1 VSDLHCHHASR
12 IARQPIRE
20 EANMKDLKDKVV
32 LVTGASTGIGAAAA
46 RGFAAAGAVVAVH
59 YASSADA
66 AAQVVAD
73 CRAAG
78 AVAEAFQADL
88 SRRDSAAP
96 LVAEVAVRFGGLDVL
111 VNNAGGLVRRAKLP
125 EIDDALFDAVVDLN
139 VRQLVMASRAAL
151 PWLEERRGSIINTTS
166 IAARNG
172 GGPGASLYAAAK
184 AFVSTLTKNW
194 AKELGPKGVRVNAVS
209 PGVIETPFHQ
219 RYSTPEML
227 EAMRRTIPLER
238 LGAPADCAGTFL
250 YLASGALS
258 GYVTGQ
264 VIEVN
269 GGQLMP

>member
-1 VSDLHCHHASR
+1 M
-12 IARQPIRE
+12 
-20 EANMKDLKDKVV
+20 NDLKGKVV
-32 LVTGASTGIGAAAA
+32 LITGASTGIGAAAA

-66 AAQVVAD
+66 AAAVVAD

-78 AVAEAFQADL
+78 AAAEAFRADL
-88 SRRDSAAP
+88 SRRDTAAP
-96 LVAEVAVRFGGLDVL
+96 LIAAVAAKFGGLDVL
-111 VNNAGGLVRRAKLP
+111 VNNAGGLVKRAKLA
-125 EIDDALFDAVVDLN
+125 ELDDALFDAVIDLN
-139 VRQLVMASRAAL
+139 VRQLVMASQAAL
-151 PWLEERRGSIINTTS
+151 PWLEKTRGSIINTSS

-209 PGVIETPFHQ
+209 PGVIETPFHE
-219 RYSTPEML
+219 RFSTPEML

-238 LGAPADCAGTFL
+238 LGAPVDCTGTFL
-250 YLASGALS
+250 YLASGEMS
-258 GYVTGQ
+258 GYITGQ

>member
-1 VSDLHCHHASR
+1 M
-12 IARQPIRE
+12 
-20 EANMKDLKDKVV
+20 NDLKGKVV
-32 LVTGASTGIGAAAA
+32 LITGASTGIGAAAA

-66 AAQVVAD
+66 AAGVVAD

-78 AVAEAFQADL
+78 AAAEAFRADL
-88 SRRDSAAP
+88 SRRDTAAP
-96 LVAEVAVRFGGLDVL
+96 LVAAVAARFGGLDVL
-111 VNNAGGLVRRAKLP
+111 VNNAGGLVKRAKLA
-125 EIDDALFDAVVDLN
+125 ELDDALFDAVVDLN
-139 VRQLVMASRAAL
+139 VRQLVMASQAAL
-151 PWLEERRGSIINTTS
+151 PWLEKSRGSIINTSS

-209 PGVIETPFHQ
+209 PGVIETPFHE
-219 RYSTPEML
+219 RFSTPEML

-238 LGAPADCAGTFL
+238 LGAPVDCTGTFL
-250 YLASGALS
+250 YLASGEMS
-258 GYVTGQ
+258 GYITGQ
-264 VIEVN
+264 VIEIN